1 MNKKALHRLSYGL
14 FVLTAKKA
22 DKDGGCI
29 INTAIQAASEPNQL
43 SICVNKLNNTHDM
56 IKKTGEFT
64 VSVLSQSATFDLF
77 KHFGFQSG
85 HEVDKF
91 ENFNKCKR
99 GKNGINYI
107 TEGTNAY
114 LSVKVSKTEDLGS
127 HTMFIGEI
135 TDMEVLSDNPSV
147 TYEYYQKYIKPKPQ
161 AVGKT
166 NEGQTIWRC
175 TICGYEYIGEEL
187 PENYICPICK
197 HPASDFEKIINKTE
211 ENKMTTN
218 KYAGTQ
224 TEKNLQE
231 AFAGE
236 SQARNKYTYF
246 ASVAKKEGYEQ
257 MSALFLKTADNE
269 KEHAKMWFK
278 ELAGIGNTIENL
290 TAAAEGEN
298 YEWTDMYEGFAKTA
312 EEEGFTELAAKFRA
326 VAAIEKHHEERYRAL
341 LKNIETAQVFEK
353 SEVKVWECRNCGHI
367 VVGTKAPEVCPVC
380 NHPQSYFEVHAENY

>member
-1 MNKKALHRLSYGL
+1 MDKKAMYKLSYGL
-14 FVLTAKKA
+14 FVLTAREGE
-22 DKDGGCI
+22 KDNGCI

-43 SICVNKLNNTHDM
+43 SICVNKANYTHDM
-56 IKKTGEFT
+56 IRRTGSFT
-64 VSVLSQSATFDLF
+64 VSVLSEQATFDLF
-77 KHFGFQSG
+77 QHFGFQSG
-85 HEVDKF
+85 SKVDKF
-91 ENFNKCKR
+91 AGFSECAR
-99 GKNGINYI
+99 GENGIYYI
-107 TEGTNAY
+107 SKGTNAY
-114 LSVKVSKTEDLGS
+114 LSVKVNKTEDLGS

-135 TDMEVLSDNPSV
+135 TDMEVLSEIPSV
-147 TYEYYQKYIKPKPQ
+147 TYTYYQAHIKPAPE
-161 AVGKT
+161 AVGRT
-166 NEGQTIWRC
+166 QEGKTIWRC
-175 TICGYEYIGEEL
+175 SVCGYEYVGEEL
-187 PENYICPICK
+187 PEDFVCPLCK
-197 HPASDFEKIINKTE
+197 HPASDFEKITIKK
-211 ENKMTTN
+211 ENKEMAAN

-278 ELAGIGNTIENL
+278 ELAGIGDTKANL
-290 TAAAEGEN
+290 AAAADGEN

-312 EEEGFTELAAKFRA
+312 EEEGFPELAAKFRA
-326 VAAIEKHHEERYRAL
+326 VGEIEKHHEERYRAL
-341 LKNIETAQVFEK
+341 LHNIETAQVFEK

-380 NHPQSYFEVHAENY
+380 NHPQSYFEVHEENY